1 MSQLQRKESG
11 LFVQFFE
18 QLNKRNV
25 PYVVLHGYGDFP
37 DNFSSDADYTM
48 RLAPFS
54 SFLLGFVACNLDE
67 PPLPWLDHCLDDPIS
82 AVDSSSADIAAA
94 SLKKGGPSDDNPPD
108 LYWPEREG
116 FDYRVLKYQ
125 PFSWH

>member
-1 MSQLQRKESG
+1 MQRKESG

-18 QLNKRNV
+18 QLSKRNV
-25 PYVVLHGYGDFP
+25 PYVALHGYGDFP
-37 DNFSSDADYTM
+37 DNSSSDVDYIM
-48 RLAPFS
+48 CLALVS
-54 SFLLGFVACNLDE
+54 TFLLGLVACNPE
-67 PPLPWLDHCLDDPIS
+67 GPPPPWPDHWLDGPIS
-82 AVDSSSADIAAA
+82 AVESSSAGIAAA
-94 SLKKGGPSDDNPPD
+94 LLKKGGPSDNNPPD